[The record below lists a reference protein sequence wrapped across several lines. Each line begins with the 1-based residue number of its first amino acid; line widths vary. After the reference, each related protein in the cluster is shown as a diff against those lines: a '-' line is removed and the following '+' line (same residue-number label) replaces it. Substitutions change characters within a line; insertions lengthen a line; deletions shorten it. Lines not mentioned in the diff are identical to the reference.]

1 MGVQGQDHKLQVS
14 PTVLRKKVDLLQA
27 VSLLVEWQLAVQR
40 LLVRVQDQ
48 VRGRLNQRQG
58 EGPVVET
65 RICTLPKALQ
75 LLRSEVKG
83 QQNGAGNHLWAKTQN

>member
-14 PTVLRKKVDLLQA
+14 PTVLRKKA